1 MIAWTEFTTQSEE
14 EFFIR
19 EATTLDND
27 LYQYNFDE
35 RGNAISVTNKQ
46 TGEVLGVQYTISPYF
61 TKQYT
66 PERLRQYN
74 EKQKRGKAYY
84 MKCVLGGLGQF
95 IFENNKIE
103 LDLSPES
110 IVRLVY
116 LSTYM
121 RYNRSEL
128 FVTQRKRMSE
138 KDLPVILGV
147 SESTARRFKNEVCP
161 EYLQIDER
169 GCLSINNEIFF
180 FGKNANAG
188 KSYQKIYV
196 EAVRNLYR
204 QTPTTQH
211 KHLGY
216 IFALLPYINI
226 EYNVLCLNP
235 YEDKLDNI
243 ELMTVKDFC
252 DKIGYE
258 HSNIKRLIKI
268 YSSLFFE
275 IEGKQMRFCSFV
287 TDGKSSLDNM
297 RIFINP
303 RVLYSGSDYR
313 KVEVLGAFGNETL
326 S

>member
-1 MIAWTEFTTQSEE
+1 
-14 EFFIR
+14 
-19 EATTLDND
+19 
-27 LYQYNFDE
+27 
-35 RGNAISVTNKQ
+35 
-46 TGEVLGVQYTISPYF
+46 
-61 TKQYT
+61 
-66 PERLRQYN
+66 
-74 EKQKRGKAYY
+74 
-84 MKCVLGGLGQF
+84 MKWLFGGLGQF
-95 IFENNKIE
+95 VFENNKVE

-128 FVTQRKRMSE
+128 FVTQRTKMNE
-138 KDLPVILGV
+138 KDLPEILRV

-161 EYLQIDER
+161 VYLQIDEQ
-169 GCLSINNEIFF
+169 GYLTINNELFV

-188 KSYQKIYV
+188 ESYQKVYV

-226 EYNVLCLNP
+226 EYNVLCWNP

-243 ELMTVKDFC
+243 ELMTVKEFC
-252 DKIGYE
+252 EKIGYNR
-258 HSNIKRLIKI
+258 SNINRLIRI

-275 IEGKQMRFCSFV
+275 IDGKQMRFCSFV
-287 TDGKSSLDNM
+287 TDGKSSLENM
-297 RIFINP
+297 HIFINP
-303 RVLYSGSDYR
+303 HVLYSGSDYR
-313 KVEVLGAFGNETL
+313 KVEVLGAFGNEL
-326 S
+326 PS